1 MEKRLTRTEMLF
13 SLGFLFMLVCAV
25 GAFFYGVKIGSDQTE
40 AKLIEQTKHL
50 SGGKTSLVPAY
61 QQQDLVSF
69 YHTVFLPYREF
80 QNEWTQTLHKISTGQ
95 ISDSASALKGLASTA
110 KQKYK
115 EANLA
120 SVPASSPLL
129 EQSQLQ
135 LLKGLKL
142 FGEAA
147 QRGAGSAKDMSVEEL
162 VKELVKDAFYLEGVK
177 QALTGQVSYYYAMMK
192 WSSSVDP
199 HIPDQFSTTSVLA
212 LGKWK
217 TLPLVVK
224 NKVIAEQLKS
234 RMLIIPYYPQDLTS
248 RVDQFI
254 SSGQA
259 SKMGMKTLG
268 SVIDLLIDTEA
279 VRSGDFDTSKPV
291 LYAKELLPQLPFF
304 FPE

>member
-50 SGGKTSLVPAY
+50 SSGKAGTVPAY

-80 QNEWTQTLHKISTGQ
+80 QNDWTQTLHKISTRQ
-95 ISDSASALKGLASTA
+95 ISDSASALKGLASGA
-110 KQKYK
+110 KQKYN
-115 EANLA
+115 EAKLV

-142 FGEAA
+142 LGEAA
-147 QRGAGSAKDMSVEEL
+147 QRGAGSAKDMPAEEL
-162 VKELVKDAFYLEGVK
+162 VKELQKDAFYLEGVK
-177 QALTGQVSYYYAMMK
+177 QALTGQQNYYYAMMK
-192 WSSSVDP
+192 WSSSVNPD
-199 HIPDQFSTTSVLA
+199 IPDQFAATAVLA

-224 NKVIAEQLKS
+224 NKVIAEQFKS
-234 RMLIIPYYPQDLTS
+234 RMLIVSYFPQDLTS
-248 RVDQFI
+248 RVDQFV

-259 SKMGMKTLG
+259 NKMGMKTLG
-268 SVIDLLIDTEA
+268 SVIDLLINTEA
-279 VRSGDFDTSKPV
+279 VRPGDFSDSKPV